1 MKHSMSSEGS
11 NFFDNLLDIAPPS
24 PDNRDELERYL
35 AMDVENVQDGVKWW
49 YDKRSTFPRLS
60 RMARDYLSIPG
71 KCALVS
77 V

>member
-1 MKHSMSSEGS
+1 MSSEGS
-11 NFFDNLLDIAPPS
+11 NFFDNLLDIMPPS
-24 PDNRDELERYL
+24 PDNRDELECYL

-49 YDKRSTFPRLS
+49 YDKQSTFPCLS
-60 RMARDYLSIPG
+60 CMAQDYLSIPG